1 MSDKKRYDY
10 SKIGLVKK
18 DGNVFFDGERIL
30 LGLKEGAQTVAAEY
44 GIFVMATR
52 VLAGHE
58 KDTDAEKR
66 ELVKGV
72 IDWLKADCPK
82 RTKAGRVSIKQA
94 TIDML
99 KEQIKSASKAE
110 GKILQ
115 SIVDKMELEI
125 AQEAK
130 TE

>member
-1 MSDKKRYDY
+1 MAKERYDY
-10 SKIGLVKK
+10 SKIGLKK
-18 DGNVFFDGERIL
+18 ENGNVFFDGVRIL
-30 LGLKEGAQTVAAEY
+30 PELKEGAQTVAAEY

-72 IDWLKADCPK
+72 IDWLLADCPK
-82 RTKAGRVSIKQA
+82 RAKAGRVNVKQA
-94 TIDML
+94 TINML
-99 KEQIKSASKAE
+99 KEQIKTASKVEA
-110 GKILQ
+110 KILQ